1 MTNTYDLRLVPSCG
15 PVAGRPIAGNTSM
28 MSTSLRESP
37 DRLVDNF
44 GRSAVHFT
52 AGGRWRFL
60 KSSPSNQPMSFR
72 MCRTGKC
79 RRLHGHSFRV
89 EIHVQGTPAPTT
101 GWVMDFGD
109 IKNAFQ
115 PIHDQLDHR
124 YLNDVEGLSNPTS
137 EHLARWIWRRFNHRS
152 RRCRRSSSVKPA
164 PPAACTAVN
173 ERRLCC

>member
-1 MTNTYDLRLVPSCG
+1 
-15 PVAGRPIAGNTSM
+15 
-28 MSTSLRESP
+28 
-37 DRLVDNF
+37 
-44 GRSAVHFT
+44 
-52 AGGRWRFL
+52 
-60 KSSPSNQPMSFR
+60 MSFR

-137 EHLARWIWRRFNHRS
+137 EHFARWIWRRL
-152 RRCRRSSSVKPA
+152 KPSL
-164 PPAACTAVN
+164 PALSKVVVRETCTTGCVYRG
-173 ERRLCC
+173 E